1 MITRTNHFF
10 KTSSTIHF
18 NFVQQLL
25 TFSTMKLAILTTLIA
40 TASAD
45 GHNTCAK
52 GCAADTCDGLGKI
65 ANREMYD
72 NVVSANKG
80 AVDSG
85 ANSLHMGKEE
95 FRNYSQPIAKH
106 VPFVC
111 KVKKT
116 RRERELA
123 AHVQMT
129 LRVAVTG
136 TQGPSADG
144 MKVLHPMMEAHW
156 IDYITVVDTSRSSH
170 EVRTSPLPAMSLTR
184 LMYVAGNDGKT
195 TEGTSA
201 CFEFDLLKDTTGN
214 NPTTTIQVSKAT
226 QENCH
231 CNYP

>member
-1 MITRTNHFF
+1 
-10 KTSSTIHF
+10 
-18 NFVQQLL
+18 
-25 TFSTMKLAILTTLIA
+25 MKLAILTTLIA

-45 GHNTCAK
+45 NHGPHAKNSGDSNCAK
-52 GCAADTCDGLGKI
+52 GCAANTCDGLGKI

-80 AVDSG
+80 AADSG

-195 TEGTSA
+195 TKGTSA

>member
-1 MITRTNHFF
+1 
-10 KTSSTIHF
+10 
-18 NFVQQLL
+18 
-25 TFSTMKLAILTTLIA
+25 MKLAILTTLIA

-52 GCAADTCDGLGKI
+52 GCAANTCDGLGKI

-136 TQGPSADG
+136 TQGPNADG

-195 TEGTSA
+195 TKGKKQIDGFLTNPNA